1 MRTYYMTQ
9 DRDPLVFCYNH
20 DTKAIEYPTGD
31 IALLP
36 PDRLCEEVAIRGMT
50 SKATPVKTV
59 VVRWTKGKYGTEHG
73 RVGEVG
79 LLMYADEKQCRI
91 QFLGRK
97 EITKGVGHKN
107 LRIIGKVSSRTIF
120 LKDILKTNP
129 PPGYHGA
136 SAGAVSGTK
145 TQIRHVDEVVFEKAP
160 REQSGQRG
168 QERRSRKP
176 KSKARFAGRLVGN
189 ARRSRC

>member
-1 MRTYYMTQ
+1 MTR
-9 DRDPLVFCYNH
+9 DRNPLVFCYNH
-20 DTKAIEYPTGD
+20 DTKTIEYLTGD

-36 PDRLCEEVAIRGMT
+36 PDCLCKDILIQGIT
-50 SKATPVKTV
+50 SKTTPVKTV
-59 VVRWTKGKYGTEHG
+59 VVRWTKGKYGAEHG

-79 LLMYADEKQCRI
+79 LLMHADEKQCRI
-91 QFLGRK
+91 QFLGRQ

-107 LRIIGKVSSRTIF
+107 LRIISEVNSSTIF

-129 PPGYHGA
+129 SPGYHGA

-145 TQIRHVDEVVFEKAP
+145 TQICHVDEVVFEKAP